1 MINEEEE
8 LVKEI
13 IERTQSEEDK
23 QLANDIIARIKTERL
38 ARIN

>member
-13 IERTQSEEDK
+13 MERTQSEEDK
-23 QLANDIIARIKTERL
+23 QLDNDIIARIKTERL